1 MQDLTPPAWFPGSI
15 SAMEGFWAVFW
26 IAVVL
31 KIPLAMLLY
40 IVWWAVKDPP
50 VAEAEDTGGG
60 GSDRDPRPHPRGPL
74 SPRPRRGPHADPYP
88 SSPPRVRTARGRRRV
103 PAGHS

>member
-1 MQDLTPPAWFPGSI
+1 
-15 SAMEGFWAVFW
+15 MEGFWAIFW

-31 KIPLAMLLY
+31 KIPVAMLLY

-50 VAEAEDTGGG
+50 VVEADGRDDG
-60 GSDRDPRPHPRGPL
+60 GSDRDPWPSPHR
-74 SPRPRRGPHADPYP
+74 PRPRPPRRGQHADTRP
-88 SSPPRVRTARGRRRV
+88 SSPARVRTARGRRRV